1 MRPLTLFIGLFSGL
15 FLFGGDTLRFQSRAF
30 EVEREVVVHVPMFHA
45 ASSPEVRMPV
55 IIVLDGQHDWFTQP
69 VLSDI
74 TYLQYTHQVPQAIT
88 VVVPLTDRVKEC
100 ADGAGDDGS
109 LPLLR
114 MLTEELPP
122 LLARYH
128 PGEYTVL
135 VGHSFTASFA
145 LYAKHHAPDAFNAVI
160 ALSPLHRVG
169 EHLPAVLELIRHRSN
184 DDVLLAV
191 GGPDRQKDGGHY
203 GTLMETW
210 RGLPAAKDRML
221 LKEYPS
227 AGHTS
232 LPVVAFP
239 ELLTILFNDF
249 SLRDTLAP
257 VDDEYK
263 LLQPPSP
270 PAGLLSQVEAG
281 LYFRGKQLPWEVAE
295 INGLASRLQNSGY
308 VEQALAV
315 YLRGVELYPRDAWL
329 NAALGDLLL
338 PRDRSA
344 GEAALRRALKL
355 VDDDAGLT
363 PADRIEL
370 REDVEKL
377 LR

>member
-1 MRPLTLFIGLFSGL
+1 MI
-15 FLFGGDTLRFQSRAF
+15 
-30 EVEREVVVHVPMFHA
+30 VHVPVFHG

-55 IIVLDGQHDWFTQP
+55 IILLDGQHDWFVQP
-69 VLSDI
+69 VLNDI

-88 VVVPLTDRVKEC
+88 LVVPLTDRVKES
-100 ADGAGDDGS
+100 ADRAGNDEP

-145 LYAKHHAPDAFNAVI
+145 LYAKRHAPDAFNAVI
-160 ALSPLHRVG
+160 ALSPLHRIG
-169 EHLPAVLELIRHRSN
+169 EHLPALAQQLHTRAD

-203 GTLMETW
+203 GPLMETW
-210 RGLPAAKDRML
+210 KSLPVAKGRML
-221 LKEYPS
+221 LKEYLS

-239 ELLTILFNDF
+239 DLLSQLFNDF
-249 SLRDTLAP
+249 PLRDTLAP
-257 VDDEYK
+257 VDDEYR
-263 LLQPPSP
+263 LLQAPPP
-270 PAGLLSQVEAG
+270 PAELLARVEAG
-281 LYFRGKQLPWEVAE
+281 LRFRGTQLPWEVAE
-295 INGLASRLQNSGY
+295 INGLASRLQGSGY
-308 VEQALAV
+308 DEQALAV

-329 NAALGDLLL
+329 NASLGELLL

-344 GEAALRRALKL
+344 GEAALGKALEL
-355 VDDDAGLT
+355 LADDASLT
-363 PADRIEL
+363 PADRMEL
-370 REDVEKL
+370 REEIEQL